1 MTATIP
7 LGSIII
13 EPYSPVGQARILS
26 SIPCGNLEI
35 DAYNPSCIW
44 NLVPGQIFGLQ
55 TIYEC
60 VLTGDA
66 DGLSDLV
73 LPMAS
78 FQSTMRNG
86 EASYLACMI
95 PDATAYKA
103 GILARTNGD
112 IVVKKGYRFS
122 DGTTQMEELCRV
134 DYESL
139 RIDRDPT
146 MDVATISGH
155 RTATA
160 TASKSVTLTGVSYQG
175 YRTDGKNVFRAE
187 PDLFLRVGDTAVHG
201 SYSFVV
207 GEISYAVGTNQ
218 ATMQVTE
225 E

>member
-1 MTATIP
+1 VTVTIP

-13 EPYSPVGQARILS
+13 EPYSPVGQARFLS
-26 SIPCGNLEI
+26 SIPFAGIEI
-35 DAYNPSCIW
+35 EAYNPSYVW
-44 NLVPGQIFGLQ
+44 SLVPGQIFGLQ
-55 TIYEC
+55 VIYQC
-60 VLTGDA
+60 ILTGDA

-73 LPMAS
+73 LPMSS

-86 EASYLACMI
+86 EASYLACII
-95 PDATAYKA
+95 PGATAYKA
-103 GILARTNGD
+103 AILARANGD
-112 IVVKKGYRFS
+112 IVVSKGYRFS

-139 RIDRDPT
+139 RIDRDPM
-146 MDVATISGH
+146 MDIATISGH

-160 TASKSVTLTGVSYQG
+160 AASKSVTLTGVSYQG

-187 PDLFLRVGDTAVHG
+187 PDLFLRVGDTAVYG

-218 ATMQVTE
+218 AMMQVTE